1 MSRAFVKD
9 DASEP
14 DPRFD
19 LPAPD
24 SPYYAEAS
32 AWALIQAADAGNSRS
47 AEQATGFVWGDRR
60 LVRHVRKI
68 LEDATGRGEDRIATL
83 ARRFLRT
90 AGAPGTTRPDPGAD

>member
-9 DASEP
+9 DANEP

-19 LPAPD
+19 LPSPD
-24 SPYYAEAS
+24 SPYFPEAS
-32 AWALIQAADAGNSRS
+32 AWALIRAADAGDSRS

-60 LVRHVRKI
+60 LVSHVRRI
-68 LEDATGRGEDRIATL
+68 LDQATGRREDRVATL

-90 AGAPGTTRPDPGAD
+90 AGEPTGPGPQNAGD

>member
-14 DPRFD
+14 DPKFD

-32 AWALIQAADAGNSRS
+32 AWALIQAANAGDSRS
-47 AEQATGFVWGDRR
+47 AEQVTGFVWGDRR
-60 LVRHVRKI
+60 LIVHVRRI
-68 LEDATGRGEDRIATL
+68 LEDATSRGEDRIATL

-90 AGAPGTTRPDPGAD
+90 AGATTAG